1 MPIRLSGLSSG
12 MDTESLV
19 KALVSG
25 YNLQKDNLVK
35 ARTKLEWKQ
44 DSWKTM
50 NTSIYNFYK
59 GRLSAARMSK
69 TYNLKKASIS
79 NSNVAKVSAAS
90 NAVTGSQTLKVTNLA
105 AMGYL
110 TGGQISAKPDENG
123 STKITGSTKLSDIK
137 DMVVGGSFSVEVD
150 GKRTDVVID
159 TDTTVNQF
167 IARLKDAGLSANF
180 DEGNQRFFVSAAKS
194 GKDHDFSLTANDAG
208 GLKALQKLGL
218 HTATDVDGDGKLD
231 EVEYQKWANLDL
243 DSTEKQKLIDA
254 EREKHTT
261 TYEIKAQA
269 EANKY
274 NAAKAVL
281 KAFDEND
288 TWGSLEAAE
297 DKLTQDKTEFDAK
310 FGKYY
315 NATDKIYDIGSMS
328 ETERKEYEV
337 LDKQIKAQ
345 ENNIKVYK
353 DNQKYMSEAAA
364 YVTVDSNG
372 NAVADPENAEV
383 KKAVDETNDIAE
395 VNAINLINQKV
406 AFAKAYVN
414 GGSVTYG
421 YINRADDGTRTTET
435 KTEPESAI
443 DKTFSEGAVRIK
455 GDDAT
460 IELNGAKFTSNT
472 NNFSVNGLTIQVTEK
487 TDKEVTITT
496 EADIDAV
503 YNNIKEFFK
512 EYNVLITAMD
522 TAYNADS
529 SKGYE
534 PLTSEEKEAMTDDDI
549 EKWEKKIKDSLL
561 RKDSTLGG
569 AASAMKTLMN
579 SAIEIN
585 GKKYSLASF
594 GIKTQGYF
602 ESGKNEKGVY
612 HIDGDPDDTVSAG
625 NDDKLKAMLANDPDV
640 VIEFF
645 SKLTTKVYDDLGKK
659 MNSTKLSSMYTLY
672 NDKQM
677 ASEYSSYNT
686 KISDKEDYIA
696 RQEDYYY
703 KKFSAM
709 ETALSKLNQ
718 TQTSL
723 SGFFS

>member
-25 YNLQKDNLVK
+25 YNVQKDNLVK

-44 DSWKTM
+44 DAWKTM

-59 GRLSAARMSK
+59 GRLASARMSK

-79 NSNVAKVSAAS
+79 NSNIAKVSAAS

-110 TGGQISAKPDENG
+110 TGGQISAKPDKDG

-137 DMVVGGSFSVEVD
+137 GMDSITGGSLSVAID
-150 GKRTDVVID
+150 GKRTDVYID
-159 TDTTVNQF
+159 KDLNVNQF
-167 IARLKDAGLSANF
+167 IAKLKDAGISANF
-180 DEGNQRFFVSAAKS
+180 DEGNQRFFVSASKS
-194 GKDHDFSLTANDAG
+194 GKDHDFSITANDAD
-208 GLKALQKLGL
+208 GLKALQSLGL
-218 HTATDVDGDGKLD
+218 FTKNDKDK
-231 EVEYQKWANLDL
+231 EEYNKWASYATNASELAAVKQAEY
-243 DSTEKQKLIDA
+243 EKLEVKVED
-254 EREKHTT
+254 R
-261 TYEIKAQA
+261 AQA
-269 EANKY
+269 YADKY
-274 NAAKAVL
+274 NDAKAVIEGIES
-281 KAFDEND
+281 DD
-288 TWGSLEAAE
+288 TWKGLAR
-297 DKLTQDKTEFDAK
+297 AK
-310 FGKYY
+310 SDLASEKNTFNTKFSKYKVG
-315 NATDKIYDIGSMS
+315 DEYDTSKMS
-328 ETERKEYEV
+328 ESERAEFGAMSKS
-337 LDKQIKAQ
+337 IAAQ
-345 ENNIKVYK
+345 ESNIKLYE
-353 DNQKYMSEAAA
+353 DNTKIVSDSKS
-364 YVTVDSNG
+364 YVKLDSDG
-372 NAVADPENAEV
+372 NAVADPTNTKVKNEVKSENA
-383 KKAVDETNDIAE
+383 
-395 VNAINLINQKV
+395 NLKQSISDNLDAKV
-406 AFAKAYVN
+406 AYSVQMKAAYD
-414 GGSVTYG
+414 SMQ
-421 YINRADDGTRTTET
+421 D
-435 KTEPESAI
+435 
-443 DKTFSEGAVRIK
+443 SEGAVRIK
-455 GDDAT
+455 GDDAV
-460 IELNGAKFTSNT
+460 IELNGATFTSNT
-472 NNFSVNGLTIQVTEK
+472 NNFAVNGLTIQVTEK
-487 TDKEVTITT
+487 TDTAVTITT

-512 EYNVLITAMD
+512 EYNTLIMAMD

-549 EKWEKKIKDSLL
+549 EKWEKKIKDALL

-602 ESGKNEKGVY
+602 DSGKNEKGVY

-625 NDDKLKAMLANDPDV
+625 NDDKLKAMLASDPDV

-645 SKLTTKVYDDLGKK
+645 TQLSTKVYDDLGKK
-659 MNSTKLSSMYTLY
+659 MSSTKLSSMYTLY

-677 ASEYSSYNT
+677 ATEYSSYNT
-686 KISDKEDYIA
+686 KIKDKEDYIT
-696 RQEDYYY
+696 RMEDYYY
-703 KKFSAM
+703 KKFTAM
-709 ETALSKLNQ
+709 ETALAKLNQ

>member
-25 YNLQKDNLVK
+25 YNVQKDNLVK

-44 DSWKTM
+44 DAWKTM

-59 GRLSAARMSK
+59 GRLASARMSK

-79 NSNVAKVSAAS
+79 NSNIAKVSASS

-110 TGGQISAKPDENG
+110 TGGQISAKPDKDG

-137 DMVVGGSFSVEVD
+137 GMDSITGGSFSVAID
-150 GKRTDVVID
+150 GKRTDIYID
-159 TDTTVNQF
+159 KDLNVNQF
-167 IARLKDAGLSANF
+167 IAKLKDAGLSANF

-194 GKDHDFSLTANDAG
+194 GKDHDFSLTANDAD
-208 GLKALQKLGL
+208 GLKALQSLGL
-218 HTATDVDGDGKLD
+218 FTKNDKDK
-231 EVEYQKWANLDL
+231 EEYSKWASYADPANAAELAAIKQAEY
-243 DSTEKQKLIDA
+243 EKVEVKVED
-254 EREKHTT
+254 R
-261 TYEIKAQA
+261 AQA
-269 EANKY
+269 YANKY
-274 NAAKAVL
+274 NDAMAVMDRI
-281 KAFDEND
+281 ASDD
-288 TWGSLEAAE
+288 TWGGLQPAK
-297 DKLTQDKTEFDAK
+297 DKLNQDKTEFDNT
-310 FGKYY
+310 FGSFKK
-315 NATDKIYDIGSMS
+315 ADGSYDTSKMD
-328 ETERKEYEV
+328 ETQRKEFEV
-337 LDKQIKAQ
+337 RSKAIAAQ
-345 ENNIKVYK
+345 ESNIKLYEDSK
-353 DNQKYMSEAAA
+353 K
-364 YVTVDSNG
+364 TVDATKDYVKFDKDGKAIAN
-372 NAVADPENAEV
+372 PEDA
-383 KKAVDETNDIAE
+383 KIIAE
-395 VNAINLINQKV
+395 VQLENDNLKQSISDSLDAKV
-406 AFAKAYVN
+406 AYSVQMKAAYD
-414 GGSVTYG
+414 SMQD
-421 YINRADDGTRTTET
+421 A
-435 KTEPESAI
+435 
-443 DKTFSEGAVRIK
+443 EGAVRIK
-455 GDDAT
+455 GDDAI
-460 IELNGAKFTSNT
+460 IELNGATFVSNT
-472 NNFSVNGLTIQVTEK
+472 NNFAINGLTIQVTEK
-487 TDKEVTITT
+487 TDTAVTITT

-512 EYNVLITAMD
+512 EYNTLIMAMD

-561 RKDSTLGG
+561 RKDSTLSS

-602 ESGKNEKGVY
+602 DSGKNEKGVY

-625 NDDKLKAMLANDPDV
+625 NDDKLKAMLASDPDV

-645 SKLTTKVYDDLGKK
+645 SKLSSKVYDDLGKK
-659 MNSTKLSSMYTLY
+659 MSSTKLSSMYTLY

-677 ASEYSSYNT
+677 ATEYSSYNT
-686 KISDKEDYIA
+686 KIKDKEDYIT
-696 RQEDYYY
+696 RMEDYYY
-703 KKFSAM
+703 KKFTAM
-709 ETALSKLNQ
+709 ETALAKLNQ

>member
-25 YNLQKDNLVK
+25 YNVQKDNLVK

-44 DSWKTM
+44 DAWKTM

-59 GRLSAARMSK
+59 GRLASARMSK

-79 NSNVAKVSAAS
+79 NSNIAKVSAAS

-110 TGGQISAKPDENG
+110 TGGQISAKPDKDG

-137 DMVVGGSFSVEVD
+137 GMDSITGGSFSVAID
-150 GKRTDVVID
+150 GKRTDIYID
-159 TDTTVNQF
+159 KDLNINQF
-167 IARLKDAGLSANF
+167 IAKLKDAGLSANF

-194 GKDHDFSLTANDAG
+194 GKDHDFSLTANDAD
-208 GLKALQKLGL
+208 GLKALQSLGL
-218 HTATDVDGDGKLD
+218 FTKNDKDK
-231 EVEYQKWANLDL
+231 EEYSKWASYADPANAAELAAIKQAEY
-243 DSTEKQKLIDA
+243 EKVEVKVED
-254 EREKHTT
+254 R
-261 TYEIKAQA
+261 AQA
-269 EANKY
+269 YANKY
-274 NAAKAVL
+274 NDAMAVMDRI
-281 KAFDEND
+281 ASDD
-288 TWGSLEAAE
+288 TWGGLQPAK
-297 DKLTQDKTEFDAK
+297 DKLNQDKTEFDNT
-310 FGKYY
+310 FGSFKK
-315 NATDKIYDIGSMS
+315 ADGSYDTSKMD
-328 ETERKEYEV
+328 ETQRKEFEV
-337 LDKQIKAQ
+337 RSKAIAAQ
-345 ENNIKVYK
+345 ESNIKLYEDSK
-353 DNQKYMSEAAA
+353 K
-364 YVTVDSNG
+364 TVDATKDYVKFDKDGKAIAN
-372 NAVADPENAEV
+372 PEDA
-383 KKAVDETNDIAE
+383 KIIAE
-395 VNAINLINQKV
+395 VQLENDNLKQSISDSLDAKV
-406 AFAKAYVN
+406 AYSVQMKAAYD
-414 GGSVTYG
+414 SMQD
-421 YINRADDGTRTTET
+421 A
-435 KTEPESAI
+435 
-443 DKTFSEGAVRIK
+443 EGAVRIK
-455 GDDAT
+455 GDDAI
-460 IELNGAKFTSNT
+460 IELNGATFVSNT
-472 NNFSVNGLTIQVTEK
+472 NNFAINGLTIQVTEK
-487 TDKEVTITT
+487 TDTAVTITT

-512 EYNVLITAMD
+512 EYNTLIMAMD

-561 RKDSTLGG
+561 RKDSTLSS

-602 ESGKNEKGVY
+602 DSGKNEKGVY

-625 NDDKLKAMLANDPDV
+625 NDDKLKAMLASDPDV

-645 SKLTTKVYDDLGKK
+645 SKLSSKVYDDLGKK
-659 MNSTKLSSMYTLY
+659 MSSTKLSSMYTLY

-677 ASEYSSYNT
+677 ATEYSSYNT
-686 KISDKEDYIA
+686 KIKDKEDYIT
-696 RQEDYYY
+696 RMEDYYY
-703 KKFSAM
+703 KKFTAM
-709 ETALSKLNQ
+709 ETALAKLNQ

>member
-25 YNLQKDNLVK
+25 YNVQKDNLVK
-35 ARTKLEWKQ
+35 ARTRLEWKQ
-44 DSWKTM
+44 DAWKTM

-59 GRLSAARMSK
+59 GRLSAARLSK

-79 NSNVAKVSAAS
+79 NSNIAKVSAAS

-110 TGGQISAKPDENG
+110 TGGKISAKPDKDG
-123 STKITGSTKLSDIK
+123 STKVTGSTKLSDITGM
-137 DMVVGGSFSVEVD
+137 DSITGGSLSVAID
-150 GKRTDVVID
+150 GKRTDINID
-159 TDTTVNQF
+159 KDLNVNQF
-167 IARLKDAGLSANF
+167 IAKLKDAGISASF

-194 GKDHDFSLTANDAG
+194 GKDHDFSITANDAD
-208 GLKALQKLGL
+208 GLKALQSLGL
-218 HTATDVDGDGKLD
+218 FTKNDKDR
-231 EVEYQKWANLDL
+231 EEYNKWASYADAANADELAAVKQAEY
-243 DSTEKQKLIDA
+243 EKVEVKVED
-254 EREKHTT
+254 R
-261 TYEIKAQA
+261 AQA
-269 EANKY
+269 YADKY
-274 NAAKAVL
+274 NDAIAIMDRIAS
-281 KAFDEND
+281 DD
-288 TWGSLEAAE
+288 TWAGLQPAK
-297 DKLTQDKTEFDAK
+297 DKLNQDKTEFDN
-310 FGKYY
+310 KY
-315 NATDKIYDIGSMS
+315 ASFKKADGSYDTSKMN
-328 ETERKEYEV
+328 ETQRKEFEV
-337 LDKQIKAQ
+337 ESKAISAQ
-345 ENNIKVYK
+345 ESNIKLYEDSK
-353 DNQKYMSEAAA
+353 K
-364 YVTVDSNG
+364 TVDATKDYVKFDKDGKAIAN
-372 NAVADPENAEV
+372 PEDA
-383 KKAVDETNDIAE
+383 KIIAE
-395 VNAINLINQKV
+395 VQLENENLKQSISDRLDAKV
-406 AFAKAYVN
+406 AYSVQMKAAYD
-414 GGSVTYG
+414 S
-421 YINRADDGTRTTET
+421 IQDSD
-435 KTEPESAI
+435 
-443 DKTFSEGAVRIK
+443 GAVRIK
-455 GDDAT
+455 GDDAI
-460 IELNGAKFTSNT
+460 IELNGATFTSNT
-472 NNFSVNGLTIQVTEK
+472 NNFSINGLTIQVTEK
-487 TDKEVTITT
+487 TDTAVTITT

-512 EYNVLITAMD
+512 EYNTLIMAMD

-549 EKWEKKIKDSLL
+549 EKWEKKIKDALL

-569 AASAMKTLMN
+569 ASSAMKTLMN

-602 ESGKNEKGVY
+602 DSGKNEKGVY

-625 NDDKLKAMLANDPDV
+625 NDDKLKAMLASDPDV

-645 SKLTTKVYDDLGKK
+645 SKLSTKVYDDLGNR

-677 ASEYSSYNT
+677 ATEYSSYNT
-686 KISDKEDYIA
+686 KIKDKEDYIT
-696 RQEDYYY
+696 RMEDYYY
-703 KKFSAM
+703 KKFTAM
-709 ETALSKLNQ
+709 ETALAKLNQ

>member
-25 YNLQKDNLVK
+25 YNVQKDNLVK

-44 DSWKTM
+44 DAWKTM

-59 GRLSAARMSK
+59 GRLSAARLSK

-79 NSNVAKVSAAS
+79 NSSIAKVSAAS

-110 TGGQISAKPDENG
+110 TGGKVSAKPDENG
-123 STKITGSTKLSDIK
+123 STKVTGSTKLSDITGM
-137 DMVVGGSFSVEVD
+137 DSITGGSLSVAID
-150 GKRTDVVID
+150 GKRTDIYID
-159 TDTTVNQF
+159 KDLNVNQF
-167 IARLKDAGLSANF
+167 IAKLKDAGISVNF

-194 GKDHDFSLTANDAG
+194 GKDHDFSITANDAD
-208 GLKALQKLGL
+208 GLKALQSLGL
-218 HTATDVDGDGKLD
+218 FTKNDKDK
-231 EVEYQKWANLDL
+231 EEYSKWASYADAANA
-243 DSTEKQKLIDA
+243 SEFAAVKQAEYEKVEVKVED
-254 EREKHTT
+254 R
-261 TYEIKAQA
+261 AQA
-269 EANKY
+269 YADKY
-274 NAAKAVL
+274 NDAKAVIEGIES
-281 KAFDEND
+281 DD
-288 TWGSLEAAE
+288 TWGGLQAAK
-297 DKLTQDKTEFDAK
+297 DKLNQDKTELDNK
-310 FGKYY
+310 FGSFKKADGSYDTSKMDETQRSEFEVTSKAIAAQESNIKLY
-315 NATDKIYDIGSMS
+315 EDNKKIVSDSKSYV
-328 ETERKEYEV
+328 K
-337 LDKQIKAQ
+337 LDK
-345 ENNIKVYK
+345 
-353 DNQKYMSEAAA
+353 D
-364 YVTVDSNG
+364 G
-372 NAVADPENAEV
+372 NAVADPTNTKVKNEVQLEN
-383 KKAVDETNDIAE
+383 D
-395 VNAINLINQKV
+395 NLKQSISDSLDAKV
-406 AFAKAYVN
+406 AYSVQMKASYD
-414 GGSVTYG
+414 SMQ
-421 YINRADDGTRTTET
+421 D
-435 KTEPESAI
+435 
-443 DKTFSEGAVRIK
+443 SEGAVRIK
-455 GDDAT
+455 GDDAI
-460 IELNGAKFTSNT
+460 IELNGATFTSNT
-472 NNFSVNGLTIQVTEK
+472 NNFAVNGLTIQVTEK
-487 TDKEVTITT
+487 TDTAVTITT

-512 EYNVLITAMD
+512 EYNTLIMAMD

-585 GKKYSLASF
+585 GKKYSLANF

-602 ESGKNEKGVY
+602 DSGKNEKGVY

-625 NDDKLKAMLANDPDV
+625 NDDKLKAMLASDPDV

-645 SKLTTKVYDDLGKK
+645 SQLSTKVYDDLGKK

-677 ASEYSSYNT
+677 ATEYSSYNT
-686 KISDKEDYIA
+686 KIKDKEDYIT
-696 RQEDYYY
+696 RMEDYYY
-703 KKFSAM
+703 KKFTAM
-709 ETALSKLNQ
+709 ETALAKLNQ

>member
-25 YNLQKDNLVK
+25 YNVQKDNLVK

-44 DSWKTM
+44 DAWKTM

-59 GRLSAARMSK
+59 GRLASARMSK

-79 NSNVAKVSAAS
+79 NSNIAKVSAAS

-110 TGGQISAKPDENG
+110 TGGQISAKPDKDG

-137 DMVVGGSFSVEVD
+137 GMDSITGGSLSVAID
-150 GKRTDVVID
+150 GKRTDVYID
-159 TDTTVNQF
+159 KDLNVNQF
-167 IARLKDAGLSANF
+167 IAKLKDAGISANF
-180 DEGNQRFFVSAAKS
+180 DEGNQRFFVSASKS
-194 GKDHDFSLTANDAG
+194 GKDHDFSITANDAD
-208 GLKALQKLGL
+208 GLKALQSLGL
-218 HTATDVDGDGKLD
+218 FKKNGKD
-231 EVEYQKWANLDL
+231 KEEYNKWASYATNASELAAVKQAEY
-243 DSTEKQKLIDA
+243 EKLEVKVED
-254 EREKHTT
+254 R
-261 TYEIKAQA
+261 AQA
-269 EANKY
+269 YADKY
-274 NAAKAVL
+274 NDAKAVIEGIES
-281 KAFDEND
+281 DD
-288 TWGSLEAAE
+288 TWKGLAR
-297 DKLTQDKTEFDAK
+297 AK
-310 FGKYY
+310 SDLASEKNTFNTKFSKYKVG
-315 NATDKIYDIGSMS
+315 DEYDTSKMS
-328 ETERKEYEV
+328 ESERAEFGAMSKS
-337 LDKQIKAQ
+337 IAAQ
-345 ENNIKVYK
+345 ESNIKLYE
-353 DNQKYMSEAAA
+353 DNTKIVSDSKS
-364 YVTVDSNG
+364 YVKLDSDG
-372 NAVADPENAEV
+372 NAVADPTNTKVKNEVKSENA
-383 KKAVDETNDIAE
+383 
-395 VNAINLINQKV
+395 NLKQSISDNLDAKV
-406 AFAKAYVN
+406 AYSVQMKAAYD
-414 GGSVTYG
+414 SMQ
-421 YINRADDGTRTTET
+421 D
-435 KTEPESAI
+435 
-443 DKTFSEGAVRIK
+443 SEGAFRIK
-455 GDDAT
+455 GDDAV
-460 IELNGAKFTSNT
+460 IELNGATFTSNT
-472 NNFSVNGLTIQVTEK
+472 NNFAVNGLTIQVTEK
-487 TDKEVTITT
+487 TDTAVTITT

-512 EYNVLITAMD
+512 EYNTLIMAMD

-549 EKWEKKIKDSLL
+549 EKWEKKIKDALL

-602 ESGKNEKGVY
+602 DSGKNEKGVY

-625 NDDKLKAMLANDPDV
+625 NDDKLKAMLASDPDV

-645 SKLTTKVYDDLGKK
+645 TQLSTKVYDDLGKK
-659 MNSTKLSSMYTLY
+659 MSSTKLSSMYTLY

-677 ASEYSSYNT
+677 ATEYSSYNT
-686 KISDKEDYIA
+686 KIKDKEDYIT
-696 RQEDYYY
+696 RMEDYYY
-703 KKFSAM
+703 KKFTAM
-709 ETALSKLNQ
+709 ETALAKLNQ

>member
-25 YNLQKDNLVK
+25 YNVQKDNLVK

-44 DSWKTM
+44 DAWKTM

-59 GRLSAARMSK
+59 GRLASARMSK

-79 NSNVAKVSAAS
+79 NSNIAKVSAAS

-110 TGGQISAKPDENG
+110 TGGQISAKPDKDG

-137 DMVVGGSFSVEVD
+137 GMDSITGGSFSVAID
-150 GKRTDVVID
+150 GKRTDIYID
-159 TDTTVNQF
+159 KDLNVNQF
-167 IARLKDAGLSANF
+167 IAKLKDAGLSANF

-194 GKDHDFSLTANDAG
+194 GKDHDFSLTANDAD
-208 GLKALQKLGL
+208 GLKALQSLGL
-218 HTATDVDGDGKLD
+218 FTKNDKDK
-231 EVEYQKWANLDL
+231 EEYSKWASYADPANAAELAAIKQAEY
-243 DSTEKQKLIDA
+243 EKVEVKVED
-254 EREKHTT
+254 R
-261 TYEIKAQA
+261 AQA
-269 EANKY
+269 YANKY
-274 NAAKAVL
+274 NDAMAVMDRI
-281 KAFDEND
+281 ASDD
-288 TWGSLEAAE
+288 TWGGLQPAK
-297 DKLTQDKTEFDAK
+297 DKLNQDKTEFDNT
-310 FGKYY
+310 FGSFKK
-315 NATDKIYDIGSMS
+315 ADGSYDTSKMD
-328 ETERKEYEV
+328 ETQRKEFEV
-337 LDKQIKAQ
+337 RSKAIAAQ
-345 ENNIKVYK
+345 ESNIKLYEDSK
-353 DNQKYMSEAAA
+353 K
-364 YVTVDSNG
+364 TVDATKDYVKFDKDGKAIAN
-372 NAVADPENAEV
+372 PEDA
-383 KKAVDETNDIAE
+383 KIIAE
-395 VNAINLINQKV
+395 VQLENDNLKQSISDSLDAKV
-406 AFAKAYVN
+406 AYSVQMKAAYD
-414 GGSVTYG
+414 SMQD
-421 YINRADDGTRTTET
+421 A
-435 KTEPESAI
+435 
-443 DKTFSEGAVRIK
+443 EGAVRIK
-455 GDDAT
+455 GDDAI
-460 IELNGAKFTSNT
+460 IELNGATFVSNT
-472 NNFSVNGLTIQVTEK
+472 NNFAINGLTIQVTEK
-487 TDKEVTITT
+487 TDTAVTITT

-512 EYNVLITAMD
+512 EYNTLIMAMD

-561 RKDSTLGG
+561 RKDSTLSS

-602 ESGKNEKGVY
+602 DSGKNEKGVY

-625 NDDKLKAMLANDPDV
+625 NDDKLKAMLASDPDV

-645 SKLTTKVYDDLGKK
+645 SKLSSKVYDDLGKK
-659 MNSTKLSSMYTLY
+659 MSSTKLSSMYTLY

-677 ASEYSSYNT
+677 ATEYSSYNT
-686 KISDKEDYIA
+686 KIKDKEDYIT
-696 RQEDYYY
+696 RMEDYYY
-703 KKFSAM
+703 KKFTAM
-709 ETALSKLNQ
+709 ETALAKLNQ

>member
-25 YNLQKDNLVK
+25 YNVQKDNLVK

-44 DSWKTM
+44 DAWKTM

-59 GRLSAARMSK
+59 GRLASARMSK

-79 NSNVAKVSAAS
+79 NSNIAKVSAAS

-110 TGGQISAKPDENG
+110 TGGQISAKPDKDG

-137 DMVVGGSFSVEVD
+137 GMDSITGGSLSVAID
-150 GKRTDVVID
+150 GKRTDVYID
-159 TDTTVNQF
+159 KDLNVNQF
-167 IARLKDAGLSANF
+167 IAKLKDAGISANF
-180 DEGNQRFFVSAAKS
+180 DEGNQRFFVSASKS
-194 GKDHDFSLTANDAG
+194 GKDHDFSITANDAD
-208 GLKALQKLGL
+208 GLKALQSLGL
-218 HTATDVDGDGKLD
+218 FTKNDKDK
-231 EVEYQKWANLDL
+231 EEYNKWASYATNASELAAVKQAEY
-243 DSTEKQKLIDA
+243 EKLEVKVED
-254 EREKHTT
+254 R
-261 TYEIKAQA
+261 AQA
-269 EANKY
+269 YADKY
-274 NAAKAVL
+274 NDAKAVIEGIES
-281 KAFDEND
+281 DD
-288 TWGSLEAAE
+288 TWKGLAR
-297 DKLTQDKTEFDAK
+297 AK
-310 FGKYY
+310 SDLASEKNTFNTKFSQYKVG
-315 NATDKIYDIGSMS
+315 DEYDTSKMS
-328 ETERKEYEV
+328 ESERAEFGAMSKS
-337 LDKQIKAQ
+337 IAAQ
-345 ENNIKVYK
+345 ESNIKLYE
-353 DNQKYMSEAAA
+353 DNTKIVSDSKS
-364 YVTVDSNG
+364 YVKLDSDG
-372 NAVADPENAEV
+372 NAVADPTNTKVKNEVKSENA
-383 KKAVDETNDIAE
+383 
-395 VNAINLINQKV
+395 NLKQSISDNLDAKV
-406 AFAKAYVN
+406 AYSVQMKAAYD
-414 GGSVTYG
+414 SMQ
-421 YINRADDGTRTTET
+421 D
-435 KTEPESAI
+435 
-443 DKTFSEGAVRIK
+443 SEGAVRIK
-455 GDDAT
+455 GDDAV
-460 IELNGAKFTSNT
+460 IELNGATFTSNT
-472 NNFSVNGLTIQVTEK
+472 NNFAVNGLTIQVTEK
-487 TDKEVTITT
+487 TDTAVTITT

-512 EYNVLITAMD
+512 EYNTLIMAMD

-549 EKWEKKIKDSLL
+549 EKWEKKIKDALL

-602 ESGKNEKGVY
+602 DSGKNEKGVY

-625 NDDKLKAMLANDPDV
+625 NDDKLKAMLASDPDV

-645 SKLTTKVYDDLGKK
+645 TQLSTKVYDDLGKK
-659 MNSTKLSSMYTLY
+659 MSSTKLSSMYTLY

-677 ASEYSSYNT
+677 ATEYSSYNT
-686 KISDKEDYIA
+686 KIKDKEDYIT
-696 RQEDYYY
+696 RMEDYYY
-703 KKFSAM
+703 KKFTAM
-709 ETALSKLNQ
+709 ETALAKLNQ

>member
-25 YNLQKDNLVK
+25 YNVQKDNLVK

-44 DSWKTM
+44 DAWKTM

-59 GRLSAARMSK
+59 GRLASARMSK

-79 NSNVAKVSAAS
+79 NSSIAKVSAAS

-110 TGGQISAKPDENG
+110 TGGQISAKPDKDG

-137 DMVVGGSFSVEVD
+137 GMDSITGGSLSVAID
-150 GKRTDVVID
+150 GKRTDVYID
-159 TDTTVNQF
+159 KDLNVNQF
-167 IARLKDAGLSANF
+167 IAKLKDAGISANF
-180 DEGNQRFFVSAAKS
+180 DEGNQRFFVSASKS
-194 GKDHDFSLTANDAG
+194 GKDHDFSITANDAD
-208 GLKALQKLGL
+208 GLKALQSLGL
-218 HTATDVDGDGKLD
+218 FTKNDKDK
-231 EVEYQKWANLDL
+231 EEYNKWASYATNASELAAVKQAEY
-243 DSTEKQKLIDA
+243 EKLEVKVED
-254 EREKHTT
+254 R
-261 TYEIKAQA
+261 AQA
-269 EANKY
+269 YADKY
-274 NAAKAVL
+274 NDAKAVIEGIES
-281 KAFDEND
+281 DD
-288 TWGSLEAAE
+288 TWKGLAR
-297 DKLTQDKTEFDAK
+297 AK
-310 FGKYY
+310 SDLASEKNTFNTKFSQYKVG
-315 NATDKIYDIGSMS
+315 DEYDTSKMS
-328 ETERKEYEV
+328 ESERAEFGAMSKS
-337 LDKQIKAQ
+337 IAAQ
-345 ENNIKVYK
+345 ESNIKLYE
-353 DNQKYMSEAAA
+353 DNTKIVSDSKS
-364 YVTVDSNG
+364 YVKLDSDG
-372 NAVADPENAEV
+372 NAVADPTNTKVKNEVKSENA
-383 KKAVDETNDIAE
+383 
-395 VNAINLINQKV
+395 NLKQSISDNLDAKV
-406 AFAKAYVN
+406 AYSVQMKAAYD
-414 GGSVTYG
+414 SMQ
-421 YINRADDGTRTTET
+421 D
-435 KTEPESAI
+435 
-443 DKTFSEGAVRIK
+443 SEGAVRIK
-455 GDDAT
+455 GDDAV
-460 IELNGAKFTSNT
+460 IELNGATFTSNT
-472 NNFSVNGLTIQVTEK
+472 NNFAVNGLTIQVTEK
-487 TDKEVTITT
+487 TDTAVTITT

-512 EYNVLITAMD
+512 EYNTLIMAMD

-549 EKWEKKIKDSLL
+549 EKWEKKIKDALL

-602 ESGKNEKGVY
+602 DSGKNEKGVY

-625 NDDKLKAMLANDPDV
+625 NDDKLKAMLASDPDV

-645 SKLTTKVYDDLGKK
+645 TQLSTKVYDDLGKK
-659 MNSTKLSSMYTLY
+659 MSSTKLSSMYTLY

-677 ASEYSSYNT
+677 ATEYSSYNT
-686 KISDKEDYIA
+686 KIKDKEDYIT
-696 RQEDYYY
+696 RMEDYYY
-703 KKFSAM
+703 KKFTAM
-709 ETALSKLNQ
+709 ETALAKLNQ

>member
-167 IARLKDAGLSANF
+167 IARLKDAGLSVNF

-218 HTATDVDGDGKLD
+218 HMTKDIDSNGDGIPDKT
-231 EVEYQKWANLDL
+231 EYHEWAEL
-243 DSTEKQKLIDA
+243 DSTEKKKRIDA
-254 EREKHTT
+254 EYEKHAT
-261 TYEIKAQA
+261 TYDIKAQA

-274 NAAKAVL
+274 NDAKAVL
-281 KAFDEND
+281 KAFDEDD

-315 NATDKIYDIGSMS
+315 NATDKIYNIGSMS

-383 KKAVDETNDIAE
+383 KKAVDETNKTALRDAT
-395 VNAINLINQKV
+395 NLINQKE

-414 GGSVTYG
+414 GGSVTYD
-421 YINRADDGTRTTET
+421 YIEVDDSGNETIKQKEETVSAAD
-435 KTEPESAI
+435 KA
-443 DKTFSEGAVRIK
+443 FSEGAVRIK

-460 IELNGAKFTSNT
+460 IELNGAIFTSNT